1 MNPIIIASNTQDI
14 LGESPIWSSTR
25 QSLVWIDT
33 LTACLHCYDPKN
45 KTTIHHPMP
54 APLSFIAE
62 EPTGEL
68 LLGIGCN
75 LARWHE
81 HSPIQQITTA
91 PHKQMSFRLNDGKKD
106 AKGRLWCG
114 IIHENLNQDSG
125 FLYCIETD
133 GRWRI
138 ADKNFTLIN
147 GIAWSLG
154 NKTLFVTDSIKRVI
168 YAYDYILSSGEISHK
183 RIFSHF
189 HPIQGKPDGLT
200 IGSDDYLLSVLFDG
214 SAIARIS
221 PDGKHC
227 QLIKLPIPRP
237 TSCCFDENE
246 QYLYIT
252 SARLGLTPQMLQQ
265 FPLSGALLSI
275 DLSEFPIKS

>member
-1 MNPIIIASNTQDI
+1 MNSIRVASNTQDI
-14 LGESPIWSSTR
+14 LGESPIWSSMR
-25 QSLVWIDT
+25 QSLIWVDT
-33 LTACLHCYDPKN
+33 LTACLHCYNPKN
-45 KTTIHHPMP
+45 NTTIHYPMP
-54 APLSFIAE
+54 ALLSFIAE

-68 LLGIGCN
+68 LLGIGNN

-81 HSPIQQITTA
+81 HSPIEQIATA
-91 PHKQMSFRLNDGKKD
+91 PHKQMHFRLNDGKKD

-114 IIHENLNQDSG
+114 IMHNNLNKNSG

-138 ADKNFTLIN
+138 ADKDFTLIN
-147 GIAWSLG
+147 GIAWSLD

-168 YAYDYILSSGEISHK
+168 YAYDYILSTGKISQK
-183 RIFSHF
+183 RIFAHF

-200 IGSDDYLLSVLFDG
+200 IGSDDYLISVLFDG

-221 PDGKHC
+221 PDGKHH
-227 QLIKLPIPRP
+227 QLITLPIPRP
-237 TSCCFDENE
+237 TSCCFDKNE

-252 SARLGLTPQMLQQ
+252 SARLGLTPQTLQQ
-265 FPLSGALLSI
+265 FPLSGTLLRI
-275 DLSEFPIKS
+275 NLSEFLANK